1 MSENNQMTNKVAN
14 DLDKTK
20 QNENVNYISFSEI
33 DKNGKFIETYGYF
46 KKNESNLLLD
56 ESLGEI
62 VKKIGKKQGGTDDM
76 NREKYLP
83 IGSLV
88 LLKEAKKRVMI
99 IGFMASANETGDKV
113 FDYMGCMYPEGVL
126 SSDQTLVFNH
136 DQISE
141 IYYMGYS
148 DNEEKEFKE
157 KLKELE
163 NN

>member
-1 MSENNQMTNKVAN
+1 
-14 DLDKTK
+14 
-20 QNENVNYISFSEI
+20 
-33 DKNGKFIETYGYF
+33 
-46 KKNESNLLLD
+46 
-56 ESLGEI
+56 
-62 VKKIGKKQGGTDDM
+62 M

-163 NN
+163 KN